1 MATGGNTVW
10 TLDDLR
16 REFERY
22 SDLVNAA
29 DLAPTTKT
37 TYLIHADR
45 FVRLLAGE
53 VDIGSGFTGT
63 DDGSPGGPL
72 RGVVAQCPLRQMR
85 AMPARDGRS
94 RGKVLVMARKLVIDL
109 PDGGRPVLKVRAA
122 RARIPAP

>member
-1 MATGGNTVW
+1 MATGDNTVW

-45 FVRLLAGE
+45 FVRWLAGE
-53 VDIGSGFTGT
+53 VDIGSGVHGN
-63 DDGSPGGPL
+63 
-72 RGVVAQCPLRQMR
+72 R
-85 AMPARDGRS
+85 
-94 RGKVLVMARKLVIDL
+94 
-109 PDGGRPVLKVRAA
+109 
-122 RARIPAP
+122 